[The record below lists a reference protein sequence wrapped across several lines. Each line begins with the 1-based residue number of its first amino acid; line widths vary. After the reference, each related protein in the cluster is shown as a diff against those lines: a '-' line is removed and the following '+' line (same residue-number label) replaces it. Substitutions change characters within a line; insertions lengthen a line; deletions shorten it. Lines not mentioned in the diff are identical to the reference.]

1 MMSHIW
7 KASDSNILY
16 GSNCLNNVTFTFCL
30 DSLGL
35 HRVRNPSNVK
45 GAVSLHLYSPPIT
58 KCQRFDDKNG
68 DAETVPAKFYS
79 VNGKRCEC
87 SK

>member
-1 MMSHIW
+1 MTSIILC
-7 KASDSNILY
+7 ASNY
-16 GSNCLNNVTFTFCL
+16 LNNLTFTFCL

-58 KCQRFDDKNG
+58 KCQKFDDNTG
-68 DAETVPAKFYS
+68 NAQTVPCKFYS
-79 VNGKRCEC
+79 VKGKRCTC